1 MFGWGEPGAGGGGD
15 AREGCG
21 GAEAVSEQ
29 LDHRVDLRARFPR
42 AYAIDGGNTEFR
54 DDAVSIDAASATIG
68 VHIADLS
75 SLVQPGSL
83 LDEVARLRLQ
93 SLYAAAAPL
102 HMLPPPLLAAA
113 ALSDD
118 APNECLTAL
127 VQLDLY
133 GHIRHCQLV
142 RSLVPPVRC
151 LSFDEVR
158 LIARRRRHD
167 LRGPLRPHRPRRN
180 LPAARGRRRKRR
192 RRLGSSG
199 RRRQRR
205 RGGGGGGG
213 VCAVEGDGGRRVAA
227 GGDGAHVGS
236 PSGRPGARHVLLR
249 GEEGG
254 ACREHAAAAAG
265 GAPARRHCAAASV
278 RGPDR
283 PAAAQ
288 RAAAGRGGDGGGR
301 GGRDKR
307 CRAREVGAP
316 ARRRDPLAAGGAAG
330 LGPRPGRLAG
340 ARAGAQAPPGGVR
353 AAGGAVLRRRRL
365 GRSGAPPLR
374 LGPILDSRR
383 GRRQG
388 CAAGR
393 GRHRQAAARD
403 GAAAGGHLPPRPRAV
418 GRCARRALRWT
429 RRCGRRRR
437 AASRAAAGARQ
448 AGARP
453 RALGRLGERAA

>member
-1 MFGWGEPGAGGGGD
+1 MYSYAARRAARAANTLRLPQAEHQRVATAPLRRYTAALARPAAARWGRP
-15 AREGCG
+15 
-21 GAEAVSEQ
+21 
-29 LDHRVDLRARFPR
+29 
-42 AYAIDGGNTEFR
+42 
-54 DDAVSIDAASATIG
+54 
-68 VHIADLS
+68 LS
-75 SLVQPGSL
+75 LLGSL
-83 LDEVARLRLQ
+83 PQ
-93 SLYAAAAPL
+93 
-102 HMLPPPLLAAA
+102 
-113 ALSDD
+113 
-118 APNECLTAL
+118 
-127 VQLDLY
+127 
-133 GHIRHCQLV
+133 
-142 RSLVPPVRC
+142 
-151 LSFDEVR
+151 
-158 LIARRRRHD
+158 
-167 LRGPLRPHRPRRN
+167 
-180 LPAARGRRRKRR
+180 
-192 RRLGSSG
+192 
-199 RRRQRR
+199 
-205 RGGGGGGG
+205 
-213 VCAVEGDGGRRVAA
+213 
-227 GGDGAHVGS
+227 
-236 PSGRPGARHVLLR
+236 
-249 GEEGG
+249 
-254 ACREHAAAAAG
+254 
-265 GAPARRHCAAASV
+265 V

-301 GGRDKR
+301 GGRDQAWMGPSCVAR
-307 CRAREVGAP
+307 LFTPLAWLGCRAREVGAP

-340 ARAGAQAPPGGVR
+340 ARAGAQAPPVCPSASPFPPQLLPSPPRPSPLRPPGDSPSTPRLTAASSRPLSTAAPSPASLTPAPLAASPPPTHTHILTAAPDAGVR

-453 RALGRLGERAA
+453 RALGRLGERTA